1 MAGDGR
7 LRALAGRLV
16 VDVSPLR
23 LHRDFRRLFLAGS
36 VSIFGAFLT
45 MVAAPLQLAQLTD
58 SFVVVG
64 ALGLAELVPLVVFG
78 LVGGA
83 IADATDRARV
93 ARWSEGVLVLAS
105 TGLLANA
112 LLPRPRVWP
121 VFVMAAVAA
130 AADAVQRP
138 SVEAMIPR
146 LVPRDLLP
154 AANALAGLQ
163 GSAGQVIA
171 PALGGLIAA
180 ASLPLAYAV
189 DAASS
194 VVALLFLVRLPV
206 VRPPGGGQRPS
217 LRGIGEGLRYALSR
231 QELLGTYLVDIVA
244 MTLAMPM
251 ALFPFLARDLGPS
264 ALGLLYSAGGVGSV
278 LVTLTSGWM
287 SRVHRHG
294 RAVALAA
301 LCWGAAVGLAGLA
314 PGLWPVLVLLTVAG
328 AADMVSGIFRDIV
341 WSQTIPDQ
349 LRGRLAGIE
358 LLSFTTG
365 PSLGNGRAGLMASWG
380 GARFS
385 MGLGG
390 ALCVGGVAVTAAL
403 LPRFRAY
410 DNRDAIAGVPAA
422 APVD

>member
-7 LRALAGRLV
+7 WRTLAGRMV

-23 LHRDFRRLFLAGS
+23 LHRDFRRLFVAGS

-45 MVAAPLQLAQLTD
+45 MVAAPLQIAQLTD
-58 SFVVVG
+58 SFLLVG
-64 ALGLAELVPLVVFG
+64 ALGLVELVPLVVFG

-93 ARWSEGVLVLAS
+93 ARWSEAVLVLAS

-130 AADAVQRP
+130 AADAIQRP

-171 PALGGLIAA
+171 PALGGLLAA

-194 VVALLFLVRLPV
+194 VVALAFLVRLPA
-206 VRPPGGGQRPS
+206 VRPPGGGRRPS
-217 LRGIGEGLRYALSR
+217 LRGIGEGLRYAMSR

-244 MTLAMPM
+244 MTLAMPT

-264 ALGLLYSAGGVGSV
+264 ALGLLYSAGGVGAV

-287 SRVHRHG
+287 ARVHRHG
-294 RAVALAA
+294 RAVAVAA
-301 LCWGAAVGLAGLA
+301 LCWGAAVGLAGIA

-328 AADMVSGIFRDIV
+328 AADMVSGIFRDII
-341 WSQTIPDQ
+341 WSQTIPDE

-390 ALCVGGVAVTAAL
+390 LLCVGGVAVTAAL

-410 DNRDAIAGVPAA
+410 DNRA
-422 APVD
+422 APAPTSAPVPVD